1 MSTNPLLSDRT
12 HESFYSFWGAESGT
26 NTLGDVLVNQTS
38 DGVDLNQVWAEFATT
53 LELYNQQRTA
63 LAALISYQTTRQID
77 AVPQAV
83 AGAQFEV
90 ASEFGVPQG
99 HRVPKDILKLAY
111 GYEDYDQAA
120 RFTWKYLRD
129 ADSRQVGAVHNSILE
144 GANRATTTAVLAR
157 LFDPTQSQ
165 SPEGN
170 TIYGL
175 YNGDGMFI
183 PPYLGTEFDPDAD
196 THYLTTGSAVLDPSD
211 VETLLTKVSSKGFS
225 AESGRKLL
233 ILANPIE
240 AKMIATFR
248 AGEPGADG
256 VEAHFDFIPS
266 SAAPPRLVT
275 EQIIGNQAPAEW
287 NGLPILGSYGDAYV
301 IQSAFIPRGYV
312 AVVASAGP
320 SAEGNPVGF
329 RVHAVPE
336 YQGLRL
342 IPGADQRYPLISSYY
357 AIGYGTGVR
366 HRGGAAV
373 LQVTTNAAYAKP
385 TFPK

>member
-1 MSTNPLLSDRT
+1 M
-12 HESFYSFWGAESGT
+12 
-26 NTLGDVLVNQTS
+26 
-38 DGVDLNQVWAEFATT
+38 
-53 LELYNQQRTA
+53 YNQQRTA

-83 AGAQFEV
+83 AGAQFEI

-99 HRVPKDILKLAY
+99 HRVPKDILSLAY
-111 GYEDYDQAA
+111 DFEDFDQAT

-144 GANRATTTAVLAR
+144 GANRATTTAVLER

-183 PPYLGTEFDPDAD
+183 PPYLGTEFDPDTD

-275 EQIIGNQAPAEW
+275 EQIIGDQAPGEW
-287 NGLPILGSYGDAYV
+287 NGLAILGSYGDAYV
-301 IQSAFIPRGYV
+301 IQSAFIPKGYV

-320 SAEGNPVGF
+320 WCRGQPRRLPSPHSTGIPRASLDSWSRPALPP
-329 RVHAVPE
+329 HL
-336 YQGLRL
+336 QLLRN
-342 IPGADQRYPLISSYY
+342 R
-357 AIGYGTGVR
+357 VR
-366 HRGGAAV
+366 HRRSTSRRCSRSSGHDQCGVRQADLPEVGNRGYEA
-373 LQVTTNAAYAKP
+373 
-385 TFPK
+385 